1 MKTSTTST
9 AIVPE
14 AIVEEAWQDV
24 SASFE
29 RLCLSAGIATLASMM
44 EEDAAKL
51 CGTRY
56 GWQDGKAGTLTEKPR
71 GSSVST
77 VPRSRSNGRGCALA
91 MERSWHCRVGKRPP
105 PAICSASGR

>member
-29 RLCLSAGIATLASMM
+29 RFCLSTGIATLASMM
-44 EEDAAKL
+44 KEDAAEL

-56 GWQDGKAGTLTEKPR
+56 GRQDGKAGTLTEKPR
-71 GSSVST
+71 ESLVT
-77 VPRSRSNGRGCALA
+77 TAPMSRSNGRECALA
-91 MERSWHCRVGKRPP
+91 MERSWHCRAGRRPCP
-105 PAICSASGR
+105 MTCSANGR